1 MANSRRNFFSD
12 LSVCSVKDI
21 WNDLTGKTWNV
32 GKLKRNAIKETNVG
46 LLLLTIFEHCK
57 ISMAYW
63 GEQVKLA
70 HSGLAG
76 QLPDGCP
83 VPVPAPGANA
93 SARWNCLEV
102 PCQCQVPGVVLGES
116 GLASCLMVVLA
127 KQPVAAFRGCWSH
140 SLTCLD
146 GTAAVALGQPTDN
159 LCSSQTKPDRG
170 TFLDI
175 STFLTATLW

>member
-1 MANSRRNFFSD
+1 MLAN
-12 LSVCSVKDI
+12 V
-21 WNDLTGKTWNV
+21 WNR
-32 GKLKRNAIKETNVG
+32 LKRNAIEETNAG
-46 LLLLTIFEHCK
+46 LLPLAICQAPLTIFEHCK

-83 VPVPAPGANA
+83 VSVPAPGANA
-93 SARWNCLEV
+93 SARWNCLAV

-146 GTAAVALGQPTDN
+146 GTAAVAPGQPTDN

-175 STFLTATLW
+175 WTFLTATLWYQHLSQTLPRKVIF